1 MKTIKLKKLSL
12 ILAGVALINLTAC
25 STIEIIHEPVGCLGQ
40 PSLPGFTEEELS
52 PLSEQ
57 TFNKILNTVIIYK
70 SRIESQCE
78 INEAHDEIHN

>member
-1 MKTIKLKKLSL
+1 MTVL
-12 ILAGVALINLTAC
+12 VNLTAC

-40 PSLPGFTEEELS
+40 PNLPEFTEEELL

-57 TFNKILNTVIIYK
+57 TFNKVLNMAIIYN